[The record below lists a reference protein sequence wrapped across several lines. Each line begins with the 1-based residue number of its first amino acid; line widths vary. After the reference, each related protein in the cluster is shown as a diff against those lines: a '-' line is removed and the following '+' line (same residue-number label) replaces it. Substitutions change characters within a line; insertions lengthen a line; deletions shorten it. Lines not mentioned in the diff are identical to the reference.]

1 MEEFDCLVVYV
12 PTADA
17 DALRTAIA
25 SAGAGRLGNYAGC
38 SFSVEGTGRFAPL
51 DGAQPAIGTVGEQVQ
66 VPETGIEAIYP
77 RGGRNAIVRALLAA
91 HPYETPAF
99 MTFPVDVS
107 RPPEA

>member
-17 DALRTAIA
+17 DGLRRAIA
-25 SAGAGRLGNYAGC
+25 EAGAGRLGNYAAC
-38 SFSVEGTGRFAPL
+38 SFSTEGTGRFLPL
-51 DGAQPAIGTVGEQVQ
+51 DGARPAVGTVGEPEE
-66 VPETGIEAIYP
+66 VPETRIEAIY
-77 RGGRNAIVRALLAA
+77 RRVERDAIVRALVAA

-107 RPPEA
+107 LPPEG